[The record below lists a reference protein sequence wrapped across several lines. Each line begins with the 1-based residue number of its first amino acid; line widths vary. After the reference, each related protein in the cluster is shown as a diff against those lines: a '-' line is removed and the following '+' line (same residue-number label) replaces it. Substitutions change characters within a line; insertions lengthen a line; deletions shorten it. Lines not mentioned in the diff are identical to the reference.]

1 MACPTVLALP
11 LGSVRTYKCQSS
23 APGDLFIQPDLLAPK
38 FMRRIIKKSYHPPTS
53 PPDRTESPH
62 FSEVAVLDAVEGSS
76 LLPCASRGFFRR
88 QTKLLGSLCRFL
100 PKCVMETVGP

>member
-38 FMRRIIKKSYHPPTS
+38 FMRRVFTSALCQQRIFQKTNKAPGKPLQIPPKVRNGNSGAMTDSSY
-53 PPDRTESPH
+53 
-62 FSEVAVLDAVEGSS
+62 EGCS
-76 LLPCASRGFFRR
+76 C
-88 QTKLLGSLCRFL
+88 C
-100 PKCVMETVGP
+100 